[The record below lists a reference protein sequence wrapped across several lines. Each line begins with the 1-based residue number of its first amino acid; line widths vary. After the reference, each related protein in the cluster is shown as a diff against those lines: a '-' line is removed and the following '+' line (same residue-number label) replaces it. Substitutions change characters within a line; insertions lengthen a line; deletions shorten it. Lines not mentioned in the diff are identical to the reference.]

1 MERKLDTAALKR
13 IRLNTLHRYVGI
25 VLAPFLAIQTLSG
38 LLLDFGPFRRGGG
51 FLAGDQSP
59 VWPGGLNRLLVK
71 IHFGPGL
78 VSDAYHLLLGAAI
91 FWMAVTGW
99 LLYLR
104 IRRARRNLAANSRG
118 NGQTRG
124 GGI

>member
-1 MERKLDTAALKR
+1 MEKLDITALKR
-13 IRLNTLHRYVGI
+13 IRLNALHRYVGT
-25 VLAPFLAIQTLSG
+25 VLAPFLLIQTLSG

-51 FLAGDQSP
+51 FLAGEQSP
-59 VWPGGLNRLLVK
+59 VWNGDLSRFMAK

-78 VSDAYHLLLGAAI
+78 LSDAYHLLLGAAI

-99 LLYLR
+99 MLYLR
-104 IRRARRNLAANSRG
+104 IRRARRNLAAN
-118 NGQTRG
+118 NRG

>member
-1 MERKLDTAALKR
+1 MEKILDTTALKR

-25 VLAPFLAIQTLSG
+25 VLAPFLVIQTLSG
-38 LLLDFGPFRRGGG
+38 LLLDFGPFRRGGS
-51 FLAGDQSP
+51 FLGGEQSP
-59 VWPGGLNRLLVK
+59 VWSGALSRLMVN

-78 VSDAYHLLLGAAI
+78 LSDAYHLLLGTAI

-99 LLYLR
+99 MLYLR
-104 IRRARRNLAANSRG
+104 IRRARRNLATNNRG

>member
-1 MERKLDTAALKR
+1 MERLDINTLKK
-13 IRLNTLHRYVGI
+13 IRLNGLHRYVGI
-25 VLAPFLAIQTLSG
+25 VLAPFLVIQTLSG
-38 LLLDFGPFRRGGG
+38 LLLDFGPFRRGRG
-51 FLAGDQSP
+51 FLAGEQSP
-59 VWPGGLNRLLVK
+59 VWNGDLSRFMAK

-78 VSDAYHLLLGAAI
+78 LSDAYHLLLGAAI

-99 LLYLR
+99 TLFLR
-104 IRRARRNLAANSRG
+104 IRRARRNLTANSRG